1 MLKLFEQL
9 RGRNSAEELGLEAS
23 RVLEDVRSRIG
34 ASRDVS
40 NCKFCQV
47 AKSTSHVRLKSY
59 VNRLDAVSFRVKV
72 SFDDIHIST
81 LYLAKIGLLIERSLP
96 PTTLFFVNPHEP

>member
-1 MLKLFEQL
+1 MQPTLNYESLIATKDICSE
-9 RGRNSAEELGLEAS
+9 NIA
-23 RVLEDVRSRIG
+23 VLEDVRSRIG